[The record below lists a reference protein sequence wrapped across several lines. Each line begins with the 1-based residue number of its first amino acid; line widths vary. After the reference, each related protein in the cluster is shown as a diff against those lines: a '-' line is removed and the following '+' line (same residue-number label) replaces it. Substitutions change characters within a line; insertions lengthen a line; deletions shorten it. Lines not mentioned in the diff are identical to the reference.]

1 MRKGLKLLIL
11 SDLLIIMSFGLI
23 SPIIA
28 IFIKDGVTGGNAF
41 AAGISTSVALIV
53 KSLLEIPFGKMED
66 HNSKKRYL
74 IIGTF
79 IISFVPLG
87 YFLVNHIYQLY
98 MVQFI
103 YGIGAAMAYPAFGAL
118 FLRYLDRGKEAYEW
132 SVYGTVVGFGSA
144 ITAFI
149 GGAIAQKFSFDALF
163 LITSFVSII
172 GTFVLFA
179 IPAEHLK
186 PLRKKT

>member
-1 MRKGLKLLIL
+1 MKKGLKLLIL

-28 IFIKDGVTGGNAF
+28 IFIKDGLTGGNAF
-41 AAGISTSVALIV
+41 AAGVSTSVTLVV

-66 HNSKKRYL
+66 HNSKKRFL

-87 YFLVNHIYQLY
+87 YFFIDSIYQLY
-98 MVQFI
+98 AVQFV
-103 YGIGAAMAYPAFGAL
+103 YGVGAAMAFPAFGAL

-132 SVYGTVVGFGSA
+132 SVYGTIVGLGTA
-144 ITAFI
+144 ITAFF
-149 GGAIAQKFSFDALF
+149 GGLVAQKFSFDVLF
-163 LITSFVSII
+163 LTTSIVSII
-172 GTFVLFA
+172 GTFVLFK

-186 PLRKKT
+186 PLKKSS